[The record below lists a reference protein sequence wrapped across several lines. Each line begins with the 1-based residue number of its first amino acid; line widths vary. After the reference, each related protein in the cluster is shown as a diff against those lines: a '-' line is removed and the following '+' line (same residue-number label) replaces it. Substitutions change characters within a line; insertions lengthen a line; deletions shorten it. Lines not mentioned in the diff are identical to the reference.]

1 MKWKLFA
8 NFAEVAGEREI
19 EIKMDNVV
27 TVEGALEELFGQ
39 IPTLREL
46 VMNEEMKVHEH
57 VQVLCNGEEIR
68 GENFSQMVLENDD
81 ELAIIPPMS
90 GG

>member
-1 MKWKLFA
+1 MYEQGGVL
-8 NFAEVAGEREI
+8 N
-19 EIKMDNVV
+19 
-27 TVEGALEELFGQ
+27 
-39 IPTLREL
+39 
-46 VMNEEMKVHEH
+46 H

>member
-27 TVEGALEELFGQ
+27 TVEGALEDLFGQ

-68 GENFSQMVLENDD
+68 GRKFSEMTIEDGD

>member
-27 TVEGALEELFGQ
+27 TVEGALEDLFDQ

-46 VMNEEMKVHEH
+46 VMNEEMEVHEH
-57 VQVLCNGEEIR
+57 VQVL
-68 GENFSQMVLENDD
+68 
-81 ELAIIPPMS
+81 
-90 GG
+90 

>member
-8 NFAEVAGEREI
+8 NFAEVAGKREI
-19 EIKMDNVV
+19 EIRRGGSITMED
-27 TVEGALEELFGQ
+27 ALEDLFNQ
-39 IPTLREL
+39 IPRLREL
-46 VMNEEMKVHEH
+46 VMNEQGGVLNH

>member
-8 NFAEVAGEREI
+8 NFAEIAGEREI
-19 EIKMDNVV
+19 EIRMESVV
-27 TVEGALEELFGQ
+27 TIEDALEDLFDQ
-39 IPTLREL
+39 IPKLREL
-46 VMNEEMKVHEH
+46 VMNEQGRVLNH
-57 VQVLCNGEEIR
+57 VQVLCNGEEMR
-68 GENFSQMVLENDD
+68 GEKFSQMALENDD

>member
-27 TVEGALEELFGQ
+27 TVEGALEDLFGQ

-68 GENFSQMVLENDD
+68 GRKFSEMAIEDGD

>member
-8 NFAEVAGEREI
+8 NFAEVVEEREI
-19 EIKMDNVV
+19 EVRI
-27 TVEGALEELFGQ
+27 EGLITIEDALEDLFDQ

-46 VMNEEMKVHEH
+46 VIDEQGKVLNH

-68 GENFSQMVLENDD
+68 GKNFSRLELRNDD

>member
-8 NFAEVAGEREI
+8 NFAEVAGERVI

-27 TVEGALEELFGQ
+27 TVEGALEDLFDQ
-39 IPTLREL
+39 IPALREL

-68 GENFSQMVLENDD
+68 GEKFSKLTLEDGD

>member
-8 NFAEVAGEREI
+8 NFAEIAGEREI
-19 EIKMDNVV
+19 EIRMESVV
-27 TVEGALEELFGQ
+27 TIEDALEDLFDQ
-39 IPTLREL
+39 IPKLREL
-46 VMNEEMKVHEH
+46 VMNEQGGVLNH
-57 VQVLCNGEEIR
+57 VQVLCNGEEMR
-68 GENFSQMVLENDD
+68 GEKFSQMALGNDD